1 MPSTLY
7 GQFCPIAMS
16 LELIAGRWTLLIV
29 RELLDGSTRFNDIH
43 RGVPLVSR
51 SLLSAR
57 LKELEAARLVERA
70 HSARSGR
77 SEYRL
82 TEAGRGIAEVIKS
95 LGLWGQEW
103 LDVAMALDEIDG
115 GYLMWNVKKRATW
128 VPEMGEHTT
137 VRFEFTDQPDTE
149 KRLHWMV
156 YEPSDIDLCFSD
168 PGFEVDVWI
177 ETDTRSFTEVWMG
190 WAPIGPALEDNRIA
204 IDGPPELQR
213 DPLRWIGTSILA
225 GAKKRP
231 PEQRIGRLI
240 EGIRM

>member
-1 MPSTLY
+1 MTSTHY

-51 SLLSAR
+51 SLLSER

-77 SEYRL
+77 AEYHL
-82 TEAGRGIAEVIKS
+82 TEAGRGIAKVIMS

-103 LDVAMALDEIDG
+103 LDVAMALDEVDG
-115 GYLMWNVKKRATW
+115 GYLMWNVKKRARY
-128 VPEMGEHTT
+128 VSEMGERST

-156 YEPSDIDLCFSD
+156 YEPADIDLCFAD

-190 WAPIGPALEDNRIA
+190 WAPIGTALDDGRIA
-204 IDGPPELQR
+204 IDGPPELLH
-213 DPLRWIGTSILA
+213 DPLRWIGTSVLFD
-225 GAKKRP
+225 AKKRP
-231 PEQRIGRLI
+231 PEERIGRMMSNV
-240 EGIRM
+240 RM